1 MEWNSIPFHFSRGPI
16 SGAPEIEFLFLGRC
30 WLYIWLCSWI
40 FKFPPAM
47 APKIDIASFHRVVN
61 VLTDHFEIQGPAKF
75 EAMRCEIEAL
85 RSEKAGL
92 EKENEELRKNQN
104 VDQKFMAGW
113 AGAEGRKIEASAKAD
128 EEASAKADEAQVLK
142 KILYLF
148 WLVKKT

>member
-1 MEWNSIPFHFSRGPI
+1 
-16 SGAPEIEFLFLGRC
+16 
-30 WLYIWLCSWI
+30 
-40 FKFPPAM
+40 M

-85 RSEKAGL
+85 QSEKAGL
-92 EKENEELRKNQN
+92 EKENAELRKNQN
-104 VDQKFMAGW
+104 ATDKFELGPDGMDAMGRAW
-113 AGAEGRKIEASAKAD
+113 LAQQEGLA
-128 EEASAKADEAQVLK
+128 ASAKADEAQVLK

>member
-1 MEWNSIPFHFSRGPI
+1 
-16 SGAPEIEFLFLGRC
+16 
-30 WLYIWLCSWI
+30 
-40 FKFPPAM
+40 M

-104 VDQKFMAGW
+104 MDQKFMAGW

-142 KILYLF
+142 KKYFIYF
-148 WLVKKT
+148 G

>member
-1 MEWNSIPFHFSRGPI
+1 
-16 SGAPEIEFLFLGRC
+16 
-30 WLYIWLCSWI
+30 
-40 FKFPPAM
+40 
-47 APKIDIASFHRVVN
+47 
-61 VLTDHFEIQGPAKF
+61 
-75 EAMRCEIEAL
+75 
-85 RSEKAGL
+85 
-92 EKENEELRKNQN
+92 